1 MNLTQLPDRVVEM
14 DAVKRILHSDHGRG
28 LPALVFIH
36 AFGCNRSDWDA
47 QVAHFSP
54 LNRCIS
60 VDLGGHGL
68 TPGRSDHAK
77 VEIHGADVVA
87 LMRELD
93 LGPSIVVGNSFGC
106 RVAME
111 ISARAPNLTEAL
123 ILVDG
128 SQLSPMGENVHA
140 ALGAGTKPKEFPALA
155 RKLFSTMFSPG
166 FDFDKVSEMTERATR
181 VPPQLAVDLLADI
194 GRYDSEKMVGLLEA
208 VQVPV
213 MAIQSTYIT
222 SDGARHQLKNG
233 ESSPYLNLLC
243 ERVRNFRAQIIPNSG
258 HYPQVERP
266 NETNAAIEQFLNEIG

>member
-93 LGPSIVVGNSFGC
+93 LGRQSSSAIV
-106 RVAME
+106 
-111 ISARAPNLTEAL
+111 
-123 ILVDG
+123 
-128 SQLSPMGENVHA
+128 
-140 ALGAGTKPKEFPALA
+140 
-155 RKLFSTMFSPG
+155 
-166 FDFDKVSEMTERATR
+166 
-181 VPPQLAVDLLADI
+181 LAVEW
-194 GRYDSEKMVGLLEA
+194 RWK
-208 VQVPV
+208 
-213 MAIQSTYIT
+213 
-222 SDGARHQLKNG
+222 
-233 ESSPYLNLLC
+233 
-243 ERVRNFRAQIIPNSG
+243 
-258 HYPQVERP
+258 YPPAHR
-266 NETNAAIEQFLNEIG
+266 I